1 MNENKDYVSHLN
13 KARKKRN
20 QKWDPRYLLLAIV
33 VVLLIGLGVLAAV
46 NVKSAVSGKA
56 ARKSDNVIEEPGTGL
71 EAASASNAAR
81 EEEEKAKE
89 EQEIQS
95 AIDAYQNLGIVQ
107 VSGYVNI
114 RETPDMKGNIIGKVS
129 GDGACEV
136 LGEEG
141 EWSHITSGGIEG
153 YISSQYLVTGE
164 EAKELAKSLVK
175 KRAIIMTENDNL
187 NIRSG
192 PSKDA
197 EIVGQALPAER
208 YEVLSEADGWV
219 EINSGYISA
228 DYCEVKY
235 ALNEG
240 RKLDL
245 KAQAINQYDNLV
257 IFKKSGYMNVR
268 STPENKGDDNVIGK
282 LTSKAAGDIIE
293 TLDGWYKI
301 KSGTVTGYIAAD
313 PELIATGQE
322 AKDLAMQNATQ
333 MAIITTDV
341 LNVRVEPNTDSKIWT
356 QIVKDERYPVVDQQ
370 DGWVQIDLGSVDAE
384 DGSQDGDEK
393 AYISTRD
400 NNVEVRYAL
409 NEAIKFTPA
418 KDSSSGASSDGSG
431 SSTKQSRRSQLV
443 NYALQFVGNRY
454 VWGGTSLTNGVDC
467 SGFTMRVM
475 EKFGVSLPH
484 YSGSQ
489 AQMGKKVTSATMKPG
504 DLIFY
509 AGSNG
514 KVNHVAIY
522 IGNGRIVHAASRTIQ
537 QRTRVRTLYQ
547 HIQQTAGSY
556 KRQEH
561 NQPFRQ

>member
-33 VVLLIGLGVLAAV
+33 VVLLIGLGVLAPV

-370 DGWVQIDLGSVDAE
+370 DGWVQIDLGSVDTE

-522 IGNGRIVHAASRTIQ
+522 IGNGRIVHAASRRSGIKTSTWNY
-537 QRTRVRTLYQ
+537 RTPVAIRSMLD
-547 HIQQTAGSY
+547 
-556 KRQEH
+556 
-561 NQPFRQ
+561 

>member
-71 EAASASNAAR
+71 DAAR

-400 NNVEVRYAL
+400 NNVEVRY
-409 NEAIKFTPA
+409 EAIKFTPA

-522 IGNGRIVHAASRTIQ
+522 IGNGRIVHAASRRSGIKTSTWNY
-537 QRTRVRTLYQ
+537 RTPVAIRSMLD
-547 HIQQTAGSY
+547 
-556 KRQEH
+556 
-561 NQPFRQ
+561 

>member
-89 EQEIQS
+89 EQGIQS

-208 YEVLSEADGWV
+208 YEVFSEADGWV

-370 DGWVQIDLGSVDAE
+370 DGWVQIDLGSVDTE

-418 KDSSSGASSDGSG
+418 KDSSSGGSSGGSG

-522 IGNGRIVHAASRTIQ
+522 IGNGRIVHAASRRSGIKTSTWNY
-537 QRTRVRTLYQ
+537 RTPVAIRSMLD
-547 HIQQTAGSY
+547 
-556 KRQEH
+556 
-561 NQPFRQ
+561 

>member
-1 MNENKDYVSHLN
+1 MSENKDYISRLN

-20 QKWDPRYLLLAIV
+20 QKWDPKYILMALLAVI
-33 VVLLIGLGVLAAV
+33 LLGIIVLAAV
-46 NVKSAVSGKA
+46 NVKSAVSERVTPDGSE
-56 ARKSDNVIEEPGTGL
+56 RVIDEPGTGL

-81 EEEEKAKE
+81 EQEEKAKE

-95 AIDAYQNLGIVQ
+95 VIDAYQNLGIVQ

-164 EAKELAKSLVK
+164 EAKELAKGLVK

-192 PSKDA
+192 ASKDS
-197 EIVGQALPAER
+197 EIVGQALPGER
-208 YEVLSEADGWV
+208 YEVLSEEDGWV
-219 EINSGYISA
+219 QIGGGYISA
-228 DYCEVKY
+228 DYCKVKY

-268 STPENKGDDNVIGK
+268 STPENKGDENVIGK

-293 TLDGWYKI
+293 TTDGWYKI
-301 KSGTVTGYIAAD
+301 RSGTVTGYISAD

-341 LNVRVEPNTDSKIWT
+341 LNVRTEPNTESKIWT

-370 DGWVQIDLGSVDAE
+370 DGWVQIDLGSVDEE
-384 DGSQDGDEK
+384 DGGQDGDEK

-409 NEAIKFTPA
+409 NEAIKFTPS
-418 KDSSSGASSDGSG
+418 KDNGSSGGG
-431 SSTKQSRRSQLV
+431 SSTKQSSRRSQLV

-489 AQMGKKVTSATMKPG
+489 AQMGKKVTSATMQPG

-522 IGNGRIVHAASRTIQ
+522 IGNGRIVHAASRRSGIKTSTWNY
-537 QRTRVRTLYQ
+537 RTPVAIRSMLD
-547 HIQQTAGSY
+547 
-556 KRQEH
+556 
-561 NQPFRQ
+561 

>member
-293 TLDGWYKI
+293 ALDGWYKI

-522 IGNGRIVHAASRTIQ
+522 IGNGRIVHAASRRSGIKTSTWNY
-537 QRTRVRTLYQ
+537 RTPVAIRSMLD
-547 HIQQTAGSY
+547 
-556 KRQEH
+556 
-561 NQPFRQ
+561 

>member
-208 YEVLSEADGWV
+208 YEVLSEEDGWIQ
-219 EINSGYISA
+219 INGGYISA

-370 DGWVQIDLGSVDAE
+370 DGWVQIDLGSVDTE

-522 IGNGRIVHAASRTIQ
+522 IGNGRIVHAASRRSGIKTSTWNY
-537 QRTRVRTLYQ
+537 RTPVAIRSMLD
-547 HIQQTAGSY
+547 
-556 KRQEH
+556 
-561 NQPFRQ
+561 

>member
-341 LNVRVEPNTDSKIWT
+341 LNVRVEPNIDSKIWT

-522 IGNGRIVHAASRTIQ
+522 IGNGRIVHAASRRSGIKTSTWNY
-537 QRTRVRTLYQ
+537 RTPVAIRSMLD
-547 HIQQTAGSY
+547 
-556 KRQEH
+556 
-561 NQPFRQ
+561 

>member
-370 DGWVQIDLGSVDAE
+370 DGWVQIDLGSVDTE

-522 IGNGRIVHAASRTIQ
+522 IGNGRIVHAASRRSGIKTS
-537 QRTRVRTLYQ
+537 TW
-547 HIQQTAGSY
+547 
-556 KRQEH
+556 
-561 NQPFRQ
+561 N

>member
-175 KRAIIMTENDNL
+175 KRAIIMTEND
-187 NIRSG
+187 RSG

-370 DGWVQIDLGSVDAE
+370 DGWVQIDLGSVDTE

-522 IGNGRIVHAASRTIQ
+522 IGNGRIVHAASRRSGIKTSTWNYRTPVTI
-537 QRTRVRTLYQ
+537 RSMLD
-547 HIQQTAGSY
+547 
-556 KRQEH
+556 
-561 NQPFRQ
+561 

>member
-431 SSTKQSRRSQLV
+431 SSTKQFRRSQLV

-522 IGNGRIVHAASRTIQ
+522 IGNGRIVHAASRRSGIKTSTWNY
-537 QRTRVRTLYQ
+537 RTPVAIRSMLD
-547 HIQQTAGSY
+547 
-556 KRQEH
+556 
-561 NQPFRQ
+561 

>member
-153 YISSQYLVTGE
+153 NISSQYLVTGE

-370 DGWVQIDLGSVDAE
+370 DGWVQIDLGSVDTE

-522 IGNGRIVHAASRTIQ
+522 IGNGRIVHAASRRSGIKTSTWNY
-537 QRTRVRTLYQ
+537 RTPVAIRSMLD
-547 HIQQTAGSY
+547 
-556 KRQEH
+556 
-561 NQPFRQ
+561 

>member
-1 MNENKDYVSHLN
+1 MSENKDYISRLN
-13 KARKKRN
+13 KARRNRN
-20 QKWDPRYLLLAIV
+20 QKWDPRYILMA
-33 VVLLIGLGVLAAV
+33 LAAV
-46 NVKSAVSGKA
+46 VLIGIIVLAVINVKSAVSGRV
-56 ARKSDNVIEEPGTGL
+56 ARGGSENVIDEPGTGL
-71 EAASASNAAR
+71 EAASASNAVR

-89 EQEIQS
+89 EQEIQN
-95 AIDAYQNLGIVQ
+95 AVDAYQNLGIVQ

-114 RETPDMKGNIIGKVS
+114 RETPDMKGNIIGKIS

-153 YISSQYLVTGE
+153 YISSQYLVTGD
-164 EAKELAKSLVK
+164 EAKELAKGLVK

-187 NIRSG
+187 NIRSEA
-192 PSKDA
+192 SKDA
-197 EIVGQALPAER
+197 QIVGQALPAER
-208 YEVLSEADGWV
+208 YEVLSEEDGWIQ
-219 EINSGYISA
+219 INGGYISA

-293 TLDGWYKI
+293 TVDGWYKI

-322 AKDLAMQNATQ
+322 AKDLAMQNAAQ

-418 KDSSSGASSDGSG
+418 KDNGSDSSKNGSSGS
-431 SSTKQSRRSQLV
+431 KQSRRSQLV

-489 AQMGKKVTSATMKPG
+489 AQMGKKVSSANMQPG

-509 AGSNG
+509 AGSSG

-522 IGNGRIVHAASRTIQ
+522 IGNGRIVHAASRRSGIKTSTWNY
-537 QRTRVRTLYQ
+537 RTPVAIRSMLD
-547 HIQQTAGSY
+547 
-556 KRQEH
+556 
-561 NQPFRQ
+561 

>member
-95 AIDAYQNLGIVQ
+95 AIDAYQNLGNVQ

-522 IGNGRIVHAASRTIQ
+522 IGNGRIVHAASRRSGIKTSTWNY
-537 QRTRVRTLYQ
+537 RTPVAIRSMLD
-547 HIQQTAGSY
+547 
-556 KRQEH
+556 
-561 NQPFRQ
+561 

>member
-175 KRAIIMTENDNL
+175 RRAIIMTENDNL

-522 IGNGRIVHAASRTIQ
+522 IGNGRIVHAASRRSGIKTSTWNY
-537 QRTRVRTLYQ
+537 RTPVAIRSMLD
-547 HIQQTAGSY
+547 
-556 KRQEH
+556 
-561 NQPFRQ
+561 

>member
-475 EKFGVSLPH
+475 EKFGVSFPH

-522 IGNGRIVHAASRTIQ
+522 IGNGRIVHAASRRSGIKTSTWNY
-537 QRTRVRTLYQ
+537 RTPVAIRSMLD
-547 HIQQTAGSY
+547 
-556 KRQEH
+556 
-561 NQPFRQ
+561 

>member
-322 AKDLAMQNATQ
+322 AKDLVMQNATQ

-522 IGNGRIVHAASRTIQ
+522 IGNGRIVHAASRRSGIKTSTWNY
-537 QRTRVRTLYQ
+537 RTPVAIRSMLD
-547 HIQQTAGSY
+547 
-556 KRQEH
+556 
-561 NQPFRQ
+561 

>member
-141 EWSHITSGGIEG
+141 EWSHITSGGVEG

-522 IGNGRIVHAASRTIQ
+522 IGNGRIVHAASRRSGIKTSTWNY
-537 QRTRVRTLYQ
+537 RTPVAIRSMLD
-547 HIQQTAGSY
+547 
-556 KRQEH
+556 
-561 NQPFRQ
+561 

>member
-356 QIVKDERYPVVDQQ
+356 QIVKDEHYPVVDQQ
-370 DGWVQIDLGSVDAE
+370 DGWVQIDLGSVDTE

-522 IGNGRIVHAASRTIQ
+522 IGNGRIVHAASRRSGIKTSTWNY
-537 QRTRVRTLYQ
+537 RTPVAIRSMLD
-547 HIQQTAGSY
+547 
-556 KRQEH
+556 
-561 NQPFRQ
+561 

>member
-1 MNENKDYVSHLN
+1 MSENKDYVSRLN
-13 KARKKRN
+13 KARRNRN
-20 QKWDPRYLLLAIV
+20 QKWDPRYLLMAIAA
-33 VVLLIGLGVLAAV
+33 VVLIGIIVLAVV
-46 NVKSAVSGKA
+46 NVKSAVSDRVAHGG
-56 ARKSDNVIEEPGTGL
+56 SENVIDEPGTGL

-81 EEEEKAKE
+81 EEEEEAKE
-89 EQEIQS
+89 EQEIKS

-114 RETPDMKGNIIGKVS
+114 RETPDMKGNIIGKIS

-153 YISSQYLVTGE
+153 YISSQYLVTGD
-164 EAKELAKSLVK
+164 EAKELAKGLVK

-187 NIRSG
+187 NIRSEA
-192 PSKDA
+192 STDA
-197 EIVGQALPAER
+197 DIVGQALPAER
-208 YEVLSEADGWV
+208 YEVLSEEEGWV
-219 EINSGYISA
+219 QINGGYISA

-370 DGWVQIDLGSVDAE
+370 DGWVQIDLGSVDEE
-384 DGSQDGDEK
+384 DGGQDGDEK

-418 KDSSSGASSDGSG
+418 KDNSSG
-431 SSTKQSRRSQLV
+431 SSKNGGSSSKQSRRSQLV

-489 AQMGKKVTSATMKPG
+489 AQMGRKVTSANMQPG

-522 IGNGRIVHAASRTIQ
+522 IGNGRIVHAASRRSGIKTSTWNY
-537 QRTRVRTLYQ
+537 RTPVAIRSMLD
-547 HIQQTAGSY
+547 
-556 KRQEH
+556 
-561 NQPFRQ
+561 

>member
-1 MNENKDYVSHLN
+1 MSENKDYISRLN
-13 KARKKRN
+13 KARRNRN
-20 QKWDPRYLLLAIV
+20 QKWDPRYILMA
-33 VVLLIGLGVLAAV
+33 LAAV
-46 NVKSAVSGKA
+46 VLIGIIVLAVINVKSAVSGRV
-56 ARKSDNVIEEPGTGL
+56 ARGSSENVIDEPGTGL

-89 EQEIQS
+89 EQEIQE
-95 AIDAYQNLGIVQ
+95 AVDAYQNLGIVQ

-114 RETPDMKGNIIGKVS
+114 RETPDMKGNIIGKIS

-153 YISSQYLVTGE
+153 YISSQYLVTGD
-164 EAKELAKSLVK
+164 EAKELAKGLVK

-187 NIRSG
+187 NIRSEA
-192 PSKDA
+192 SKDA
-197 EIVGQALPAER
+197 QIVGQALPAER
-208 YEVLSEADGWV
+208 YEVLSEENGWIQ
-219 EINSGYISA
+219 INGGYISA

-293 TLDGWYKI
+293 TVDGWYKI
-301 KSGTVTGYIAAD
+301 TSGTVTGYIAAD

-322 AKDLAMQNATQ
+322 AKDLAMQNAAQ

-522 IGNGRIVHAASRTIQ
+522 IGNGRIVHAASRRSGIKTSTWNY
-537 QRTRVRTLYQ
+537 RTPVAIRSMLD
-547 HIQQTAGSY
+547 
-556 KRQEH
+556 
-561 NQPFRQ
+561 

>member
-1 MNENKDYVSHLN
+1 MSENKDYISRLN
-13 KARKKRN
+13 KARRNRN
-20 QKWDPRYLLLAIV
+20 QKWDPRYILMA
-33 VVLLIGLGVLAAV
+33 LAAV
-46 NVKSAVSGKA
+46 VLIGIIVLAVINVKSAVSGRV
-56 ARKSDNVIEEPGTGL
+56 ARGGSENVIDEPGTGL

-89 EQEIQS
+89 EQEIQD
-95 AIDAYQNLGIVQ
+95 AVDAYQNLGIVQ

-114 RETPDMKGNIIGKVS
+114 RETPDMKGNIIGKIS

-153 YISSQYLVTGE
+153 YISSQYLVTGD
-164 EAKELAKSLVK
+164 EAKELAKGLVK

-187 NIRSG
+187 NIRSEA
-192 PSKDA
+192 SKDA
-197 EIVGQALPAER
+197 QIVGQALPAER
-208 YEVLSEADGWV
+208 YEVLSEEDGWIQ
-219 EINSGYISA
+219 INGGYISA

-293 TLDGWYKI
+293 TVDGWYKI

-322 AKDLAMQNATQ
+322 AKDLAMQNAAQ

-409 NEAIKFTPA
+409 NEAIKFTPS
-418 KDSSSGASSDGSG
+418 KDNGSSGGG

-489 AQMGKKVTSATMKPG
+489 AQMGKKVTSATMQPG

-522 IGNGRIVHAASRTIQ
+522 IGNGRIVHAASRRSGIKTSTWNY
-537 QRTRVRTLYQ
+537 RTPVAIRSMLD
-547 HIQQTAGSY
+547 
-556 KRQEH
+556 
-561 NQPFRQ
+561 

>member
-153 YISSQYLVTGE
+153 YISSQYLVTGD
-164 EAKELAKSLVK
+164 EAKELAKGLVK

-370 DGWVQIDLGSVDAE
+370 DGWVQIDLGSVDTE

-522 IGNGRIVHAASRTIQ
+522 IGNGRIVHAASRRSGIKTSTWNY
-537 QRTRVRTLYQ
+537 RTPVAIRSMLD
-547 HIQQTAGSY
+547 
-556 KRQEH
+556 
-561 NQPFRQ
+561 

>member
-418 KDSSSGASSDGSG
+418 KDSSSGGSSGGSG

-522 IGNGRIVHAASRTIQ
+522 IGNGRIVHAASRRSGIKTSTWNY
-537 QRTRVRTLYQ
+537 RTPVAIRSMLD
-547 HIQQTAGSY
+547 
-556 KRQEH
+556 
-561 NQPFRQ
+561 

>member
-33 VVLLIGLGVLAAV
+33 VVLLIGFGVLAAV

-522 IGNGRIVHAASRTIQ
+522 IGNGRIVHAASRRSGIKTSTWNY
-537 QRTRVRTLYQ
+537 RTPVAIRSMLD
-547 HIQQTAGSY
+547 
-556 KRQEH
+556 
-561 NQPFRQ
+561 

>member
-136 LGEEG
+136 LGEEV

-370 DGWVQIDLGSVDAE
+370 DGWVQIDLGSVDTE

-522 IGNGRIVHAASRTIQ
+522 IGNGRIVHAASRRSGIKTSTWNY
-537 QRTRVRTLYQ
+537 RTPVAIRSMLD
-547 HIQQTAGSY
+547 
-556 KRQEH
+556 
-561 NQPFRQ
+561 

>member
-89 EQEIQS
+89 GQEIQS

-370 DGWVQIDLGSVDAE
+370 DGWVQIDLGSVDTE

-522 IGNGRIVHAASRTIQ
+522 IGNGRIVHAASRRSGIKTSTWNY
-537 QRTRVRTLYQ
+537 RTPVAIRSMLD
-547 HIQQTAGSY
+547 
-556 KRQEH
+556 
-561 NQPFRQ
+561 

>member
-114 RETPDMKGNIIGKVS
+114 RETPDMKGNIIGKIS
-129 GDGACEV
+129 GDGACEA

-370 DGWVQIDLGSVDAE
+370 DGWVQIDLGSVDTE

-522 IGNGRIVHAASRTIQ
+522 IGNGRIVHAASRRSGIKTSTWNY
-537 QRTRVRTLYQ
+537 RTPVAIRSMLD
-547 HIQQTAGSY
+547 
-556 KRQEH
+556 
-561 NQPFRQ
+561 

>member
-89 EQEIQS
+89 EQDIQS

-370 DGWVQIDLGSVDAE
+370 DGWVQIDLGSVDTE

-522 IGNGRIVHAASRTIQ
+522 IGNGRIVHAASRRSGIKTSTWNY
-537 QRTRVRTLYQ
+537 RTPVAIRSMLD
-547 HIQQTAGSY
+547 
-556 KRQEH
+556 
-561 NQPFRQ
+561 

>member
-175 KRAIIMTENDNL
+175 KRVIIMTENDNL

-522 IGNGRIVHAASRTIQ
+522 IGNGRIVHAASRRSGIKTSTWNY
-537 QRTRVRTLYQ
+537 RTPVAIRSMLD
-547 HIQQTAGSY
+547 
-556 KRQEH
+556 
-561 NQPFRQ
+561 

>member
-95 AIDAYQNLGIVQ
+95 TIDAYQNLGIVQ

-522 IGNGRIVHAASRTIQ
+522 IGNGRIVHAASRRSGIKTSTWNY
-537 QRTRVRTLYQ
+537 RTPVAIRSMLD
-547 HIQQTAGSY
+547 
-556 KRQEH
+556 
-561 NQPFRQ
+561 

>member
-219 EINSGYISA
+219 EINSGYIFA

-370 DGWVQIDLGSVDAE
+370 DGWVQIDLGSVDTE

-522 IGNGRIVHAASRTIQ
+522 IGNGRIVHAASRRSGIKTSTWNY
-537 QRTRVRTLYQ
+537 RTPVAIRSMLD
-547 HIQQTAGSY
+547 
-556 KRQEH
+556 
-561 NQPFRQ
+561 

>member
-522 IGNGRIVHAASRTIQ
+522 IGNGRIVHAASRRSGIKTSTWNY
-537 QRTRVRTLYQ
+537 RTPVEIRSMLD
-547 HIQQTAGSY
+547 
-556 KRQEH
+556 
-561 NQPFRQ
+561 

>member
-219 EINSGYISA
+219 EINSGYISD

-370 DGWVQIDLGSVDAE
+370 DGWVQIDLGSVDTE

-522 IGNGRIVHAASRTIQ
+522 IGNGRIVHAASRRSGIKTSTWNY
-537 QRTRVRTLYQ
+537 RTPVAIRSMLD
-547 HIQQTAGSY
+547 
-556 KRQEH
+556 
-561 NQPFRQ
+561 

>member
-164 EAKELAKSLVK
+164 EAKELASLVK

-370 DGWVQIDLGSVDAE
+370 DGWVQIDLGSVDTE

-522 IGNGRIVHAASRTIQ
+522 IGNGRIVHAASRRSGIKTSTWNYRTPVTI
-537 QRTRVRTLYQ
+537 RSMLD
-547 HIQQTAGSY
+547 
-556 KRQEH
+556 
-561 NQPFRQ
+561 

>member
-95 AIDAYQNLGIVQ
+95 AIDAYQNLAIVQ

-370 DGWVQIDLGSVDAE
+370 DGWVQIDLGSVDTE

-522 IGNGRIVHAASRTIQ
+522 IGNGRIVHAASRRSGIKTSTWNYRTPVTI
-537 QRTRVRTLYQ
+537 RSMLD
-547 HIQQTAGSY
+547 
-556 KRQEH
+556 
-561 NQPFRQ
+561 

>member
-370 DGWVQIDLGSVDAE
+370 DGWVQIDLGSVDTE

-522 IGNGRIVHAASRTIQ
+522 IGNGRTYVQPAAEAVFKYLHGFTVHLVAIRSM
-537 QRTRVRTLYQ
+537 LD
-547 HIQQTAGSY
+547 
-556 KRQEH
+556 
-561 NQPFRQ
+561 

>member
-1 MNENKDYVSHLN
+1 MNENKDYISHLN

-522 IGNGRIVHAASRTIQ
+522 IGNGRIVHAASRRSGIKTSTWNY
-537 QRTRVRTLYQ
+537 RTPVAIRSMLD
-547 HIQQTAGSY
+547 
-556 KRQEH
+556 
-561 NQPFRQ
+561 

>member
-1 MNENKDYVSHLN
+1 MSENKDYISRLN
-13 KARKKRN
+13 KARRNRN
-20 QKWDPRYLLLAIV
+20 QKWDPRYILMA
-33 VVLLIGLGVLAAV
+33 LAAV
-46 NVKSAVSGKA
+46 VLIGIIVLAVINVKSAVSGRV
-56 ARKSDNVIEEPGTGL
+56 ARGGSENVIDEPGTGL

-89 EQEIQS
+89 EQEIQD
-95 AIDAYQNLGIVQ
+95 AVDAYQNLGIVQ

-114 RETPDMKGNIIGKVS
+114 RETPDMKGNIIGKIS

-153 YISSQYLVTGE
+153 YISSQYLVTGD
-164 EAKELAKSLVK
+164 EAKELAKGLVK

-187 NIRSG
+187 NIRSEA
-192 PSKDA
+192 SKDA
-197 EIVGQALPAER
+197 QIVGQALPAER
-208 YEVLSEADGWV
+208 YEVLSEEDGWIQ
-219 EINSGYISA
+219 INGGYISA

-522 IGNGRIVHAASRTIQ
+522 IGNGRIVHAASRRSGIKTSTWNY
-537 QRTRVRTLYQ
+537 RTPVAIRSMLD
-547 HIQQTAGSY
+547 
-556 KRQEH
+556 
-561 NQPFRQ
+561 